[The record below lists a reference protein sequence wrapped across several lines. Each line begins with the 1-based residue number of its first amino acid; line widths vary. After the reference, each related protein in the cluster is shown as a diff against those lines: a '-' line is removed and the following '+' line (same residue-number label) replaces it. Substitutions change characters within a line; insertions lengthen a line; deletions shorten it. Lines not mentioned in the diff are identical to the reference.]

1 MKSAQGHQVE
11 GPVLGW
17 MGGGGGGDPST
28 PLAVAERD
36 GGGSGSGTQRGQP
49 QTGAGVE
56 RRPWVPG
63 SLTPG
68 RQWSTE
74 DPPPIAAFGGPGAL
88 SLHIGAGVTFSGG
101 PEGRGMSAGWP
112 PGVTAA
118 G

>member
-74 DPPPIAAFGGPGAL
+74 DPPQLLPL
-88 SLHIGAGVTFSGG
+88 GV
-101 PEGRGMSAGWP
+101 PEP
-112 PGVTAA
+112 
-118 G
+118 